1 MINPSTPVIDHISAK
16 LVFEKFDFDD
26 STIKKLGEDL
36 CRVINLNIVAT
47 AEHNFH
53 PIGYTI
59 VFILAES
66 HLAIHTWPEN
76 NLLHIDLVSCRKI
89 NKSQFDDFLNQYI
102 KNNQIVEYTSESHYV

>member
-36 CRVINLNIVAT
+36 CREIDLNIVST
-47 AEHNFH
+47 TEHHFE
-53 PIGYTI
+53 PIGYT
-59 VFILAES
+59 VVYILAES

-76 NLLHIDLVSCRKI
+76 KLLHIDLVSCRKLDKKDI
-89 NKSQFDDFLNQYI
+89 DNFLNSYF
-102 KNNQIVEYTSESHYV
+102 NHLNIVNYLSSMHDI